1 MRPARGEIRSSEYSY
16 FVSTQTHGRRSL
28 FQVEKYARLMVDV
41 LKHYDGTGYVLHA
54 YVVMPDHLHALLTPS
69 EAIEKSVQ
77 LIKGGFSFRV
87 KREYGM
93 NGEVWQPGFTDHRIR
108 DSEDWERHLKYI
120 QLNPVEARLVEDSV
134 LYEWM
139 GFPNRSFPQ
148 GLKPPSAAV
157 ADVRAEARTLRISG
171 HPNDE
176 TEAPVLPQDAVV
188 VVSQGERLPQGL
200 KPRNDEL
207 ANVRAE
213 ARTLRTNEH
222 PDNGA
227 EARTL
232 HPNEH

>member
-16 FVSTQTHGRRSL
+16 FVSTQAHGRRSL
-28 FQVEKYARLMVDV
+28 FQVERYAALMVDV

-54 YVVMPDHLHALLTPS
+54 YVLMPDHLHALLTPV

-77 LIKGGFSFRV
+77 LIKGGFSFRI
-87 KREYGM
+87 KREHGM

-120 QLNPVEARLVEDSV
+120 RLNPVEARLVEDSV

-139 GFPNRSFPQ
+139 GFPSEDFPQ
-148 GLKPPSAAV
+148 GLKPSIVEP
-157 ADVRAEARTLRISG
+157 
-171 HPNDE
+171 
-176 TEAPVLPQDAVV
+176 
-188 VVSQGERLPQGL
+188 
-200 KPRNDEL
+200 

-213 ARTLRTNEH
+213 ARTLRTSGH

-227 EARTL
+227 EAGTLRT
-232 HPNEH
+232 NEH